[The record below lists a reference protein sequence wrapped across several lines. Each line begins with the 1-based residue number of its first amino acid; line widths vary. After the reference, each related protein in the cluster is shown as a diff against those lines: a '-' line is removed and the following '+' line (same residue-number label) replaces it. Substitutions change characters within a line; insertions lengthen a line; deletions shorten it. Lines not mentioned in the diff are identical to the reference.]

1 MPVSLQSI
9 RRREGLKGWIKRRM
23 FVFLRKQSLEL
34 YGYRGKRMAVYA
46 NDYIGHQIN
55 LFGIYEKEELEALAR
70 FLQPVAAELKT
81 STCLDIGANI
91 GNHSVFFAGLF
102 GRVHSFEP
110 NPSNFRLL
118 QFNAGY
124 HDNIVPHDL
133 ALGEESGG
141 FYMREYVDNFGR
153 SEIVDDPAEGDV
165 LIAVKTLDQFDLGEE
180 RVAFI
185 KIDVEGME
193 PKVLRGAEQTI
204 ARHQPI
210 IAMEQHRDDFRGGGS
225 ASVAWLTER
234 GYRFCWYEGRPETSK
249 LAKGLYDLREAFL
262 GVEDRIVYGD
272 EVPVR
277 FHNMLIAVPPRYQ
290 QVLGLDRKAAPAG

>member
-1 MPVSLQSI
+1 MPLRPGALAELAELSRSVKILVLIDHEQHIDILERFHQLQSPS
-9 RRREGLKGWIKRRM
+9 RRRIW
-23 FVFLRKQSLEL
+23 
-34 YGYRGKRMAVYA
+34 
-46 NDYIGHQIN
+46 D
-55 LFGIYEKEELEALAR
+55 
-70 FLQPVAAELKT
+70 
-81 STCLDIGANI
+81 
-91 GNHSVFFAGLF
+91 
-102 GRVHSFEP
+102 
-110 NPSNFRLL
+110 
-118 QFNAGY
+118 
-124 HDNIVPHDL
+124 
-133 ALGEESGG
+133 
-141 FYMREYVDNFGR
+141 
-153 SEIVDDPAEGDV
+153 
-165 LIAVKTLDQFDLGEE
+165 
-180 RVAFI
+180 AFI

-277 FHNMLIAVPPRYQ
+277 AAATRVAFGGAPFTVVALRSLRAEDEDTCRVSASWRGHDLAITIQGASE
-290 QVLGLDRKAAPAG
+290 APAHPTTEVPK

>member
-1 MPVSLQSI
+1 M
-9 RRREGLKGWIKRRM
+9 
-23 FVFLRKQSLEL
+23 
-34 YGYRGKRMAVYA
+34 
-46 NDYIGHQIN
+46 
-55 LFGIYEKEELEALAR
+55 
-70 FLQPVAAELKT
+70 
-81 STCLDIGANI
+81 
-91 GNHSVFFAGLF
+91 FFAGLV